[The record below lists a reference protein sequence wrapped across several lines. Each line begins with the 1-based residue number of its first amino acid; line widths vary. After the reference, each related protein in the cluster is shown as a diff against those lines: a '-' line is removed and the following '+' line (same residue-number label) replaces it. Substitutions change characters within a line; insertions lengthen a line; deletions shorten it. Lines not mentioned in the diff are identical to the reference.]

1 MKGIGFKN
9 FRKFEDFPAIN
20 LGDITI
26 LVGKNNSGKSTI
38 VKSLL
43 LISNFIS
50 GMHNASYEIAKN
62 KTGIKEI
69 KYKVDLDV
77 QYAHIGT
84 WERALRITANSDDI
98 LAFSWKTERFAY
110 SIELQ
115 SPEDNDKT
123 YAYLKSF
130 TAKENDFENIDG
142 FKVTVN
148 FDKPSITVFVPKD
161 VDIDENF
168 KNSNRILSYP
178 IKYKHNINVSTGF
191 ILMDALRSILS
202 GYDEKHF
209 RMPSLCT
216 DFYNEQKSCNDNRSY
231 HKSFYGRYNLF
242 CEYLFDDLQN
252 IPATT
257 EYIYA
262 HWVSQKPIYTIF
274 DGDFMS
280 ETIRLYAKQNIAPQS
295 PAHAFITQWMST
307 FKIGKDFSI
316 IPIQGESYMVKVQ
329 SFDDKNMNLCD
340 NGMGPVRI
348 MILLLRLAIIIDK
361 ICKNN
366 ETKRMQ
372 IIIEEPEQNLHPD
385 FQSKLTELIC
395 EMNRKYKVQFII
407 ETHSEYMIRKMQVL
421 VAKKGINSEPPIVN
435 PDDISIFYINSQ
447 EDIAEEE
454 PQVKSIEIC
463 TDGRITTPFGSGFFD
478 EADNHAMELLRL
490 KIIQK

>member
-1 MKGIGFKN
+1 
-9 FRKFEDFPAIN
+9 
-20 LGDITI
+20 
-26 LVGKNNSGKSTI
+26 
-38 VKSLL
+38 
-43 LISNFIS
+43 
-50 GMHNASYEIAKN
+50 
-62 KTGIKEI
+62 
-69 KYKVDLDV
+69 
-77 QYAHIGT
+77 
-84 WERALRITANSDDI
+84 
-98 LAFSWKTERFAY
+98 
-110 SIELQ
+110 
-115 SPEDNDKT
+115 
-123 YAYLKSF
+123 
-130 TAKENDFENIDG
+130 
-142 FKVTVN
+142 
-148 FDKPSITVFVPKD
+148 
-161 VDIDENF
+161 
-168 KNSNRILSYP
+168 
-178 IKYKHNINVSTGF
+178 
-191 ILMDALRSILS
+191 
-202 GYDEKHF
+202 
-209 RMPSLCT
+209 
-216 DFYNEQKSCNDNRSY
+216 
-231 HKSFYGRYNLF
+231 
-242 CEYLFDDLQN
+242 
-252 IPATT
+252 
-257 EYIYA
+257 
-262 HWVSQKPIYTIF
+262 
-274 DGDFMS
+274 
-280 ETIRLYAKQNIAPQS
+280 
-295 PAHAFITQWMST
+295 
-307 FKIGKDFSI
+307 
-316 IPIQGESYMVKVQ
+316 MVKVQ